1 MQLSA
6 LCRGGVTVRCEQ
18 RMRPPTQA
26 VLFRRENGLSHGL
39 NKVKGTS
46 QPGWLPSPRVP
57 LLHRTKDT
65 PVPTAIPTLAELATI
80 AHTHRCS
87 VVATHHRRVLL
98 DDTAS
103 PLPFLGVRFGPA
115 VKAVAARI
123 GPADHRAIVVAVD
136 RSGEAIAYDP
146 TTDRIESDVRRL
158 TALDPARRTLGLAT
172 RPCRRPV
179 WALANLV
186 WLDRVLAAALDAP
199 LGEPPHWLEL
209 RRLHPLAEAGPQS
222 SPEVLAHHTRHQPT
236 MWAVLRAGSIEGTI
250 TWTPIRP
257 ALASWFDE
265 GSFARHCFASLPDLD
280 IVVADLHELLGASGW
295 RRVLSGL
302 ARP

>member
-158 TALDPARRTLGLAT
+158 TALDPARRTLGLPT

-186 WLDRVLAAALDAP
+186 WPKRGHSRVRKCSLITHGTSPRRGRCFVPVQSRARSPGHRFVRRWPRGSTRGRSLVTAL
-199 LGEPPHWLEL
+199 
-209 RRLHPLAEAGPQS
+209 
-222 SPEVLAHHTRHQPT
+222 
-236 MWAVLRAGSIEGTI
+236 
-250 TWTPIRP
+250 
-257 ALASWFDE
+257 
-265 GSFARHCFASLPDLD
+265 RHCPISTSSRLICTSCSGRRGGGECSPGSLGRDQ
-280 IVVADLHELLGASGW
+280 
-295 RRVLSGL
+295 R
-302 ARP
+302 